1 MRFVLALMVALATIS
16 VSGCFAGS
24 GEPISL
30 RAGLGDAR
38 DAAAAW
44 GSNPAFAGAFAIEP
58 FKRIQDTDEDGTV
71 RGEFITHLD
80 SKPGDGRAPGW
91 VYLFITE
98 DGRCVGIALASGL
111 GVLAEG
117 WEECEE
123 DDLTVVPSEF
133 LDSVAVAGILSDLEG
148 WPTADDAT
156 TMTWALEADEEEGA
170 YWLVTSSNMTQ
181 SVAAAVDALTGE
193 ATVIDEAWA
202 DDVLFAEE
210 GMAADEVQSSRVYGS
225 AQTVTVATPL
235 EVDLEVGDEATVTIA
250 AIIGTSVV
258 GQATL
263 LVVAPDGST
272 VYDEDFLGD
281 TEATLDLVEAGTY
294 TLRITHGNAA
304 LSPSIEATATW
315 TV

>member
-1 MRFVLALMVALATIS
+1 MRLLLAFTVALATLS

-30 RAGLGDAR
+30 RDGLGDAR

-117 WEECEE
+117 WEECED
-123 DDLTVVPSEF
+123 DDLTPIPAGF

-148 WPTADDAT
+148 WPTADEAT
-156 TMTWALEADEEEGA
+156 TMTWALEADEEEA
-170 YWLVTSSNMTQ
+170 YWLVTSSNMTRFA
-181 SVAAAVDALTGE
+181 VAAVDALTGE
-193 ATVIDEAWA
+193 ATLLDDEWE
-202 DDVLFAEE
+202 DDVFFAEE
-210 GMAADEVQSSRVYGS
+210 GMASDEMQSRWVYGS
-225 AQTVTVATPL
+225 AQAVTVATPL
-235 EVDLEVGDEATVTIA
+235 EVELEVGDEATLTLTA
-250 AIIGTSVV
+250 AIGTSVV

-272 VYDEDFLGD
+272 VYDEEFAGD
-281 TEATLDLVEAGTY
+281 TQATIELIEGGTY

-304 LSPSIEATATW
+304 LSPVIDALATW
-315 TV
+315 SS

>member
-1 MRFVLALMVALATIS
+1 MRFLLAAMVALATVS

-30 RAGLGDAR
+30 RDGLGDAR

-58 FKRIQDTDEDGTV
+58 FKRIQDTDDDGTV

-117 WEECEE
+117 WEECED
-123 DDLTVVPSEF
+123 DDLIEVPDGF

-148 WPTADDAT
+148 WPTADEST
-156 TMTWALEADEEEGA
+156 TMMWGLEADEEEGA
-170 YWLVTSSNMTQ
+170 YWLVTSSNMTLF
-181 SVAAAVDALTGE
+181 ATAAVDALTGE
-193 ATVIDEAWA
+193 ATLLDEESM

-210 GMAADEVQSSRVYGS
+210 GMAADEMQTSWVYGS

-235 EVDLEVGDEATVTIA
+235 EVDLEVGDEATVAIA
-250 AIIGTSVV
+250 ATIGTSVV

-272 VYDEDFLGD
+272 VYDEDFVGD
-281 TEATLDLVEAGTY
+281 TDATIDLVEAGVY

-304 LSPSIEATATW
+304 LSPTIEATATW
-315 TV
+315 ST